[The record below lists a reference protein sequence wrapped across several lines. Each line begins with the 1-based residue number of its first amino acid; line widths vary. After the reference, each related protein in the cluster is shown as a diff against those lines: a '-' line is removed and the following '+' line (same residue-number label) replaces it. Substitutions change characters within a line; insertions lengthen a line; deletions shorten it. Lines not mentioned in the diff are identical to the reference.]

1 MDIGEQLAGWGL
13 AALVETRGR
22 VSGRPARAHVGFVEE
37 PDGSIIVAA
46 GLGAHW
52 AANLL
57 SEPACI
63 VTIGERSF
71 QGVAE
76 PLAGAEFATAIRELI
91 LRYGTP
97 AERLGS
103 GPAFRIRPIGPAE
116 PAGSVEGTRDPR

>member
-1 MDIGEQLAGWGL
+1 MDIGEQLAGWGK
-13 AALVETRGR
+13 AAMIETRGR
-22 VSGRPARAHVGFVEE
+22 LSGRPARAPVGFVDG
-37 PDGSIIVAA
+37 PDGSIVVAA

-57 SEPACI
+57 ADPACT
-63 VTIGERSF
+63 VTIGERTF

-76 PLAGAEFATAIRELI
+76 PLDGAGFAAAIRDLI

-103 GPAFRIRPIGPAE
+103 GPAFRIRPAE
-116 PAGSVEGTRDPR
+116 QAEDRA

>member
-1 MDIGEQLAGWGL
+1 MDVGEQLAGWGK
-13 AALVETRGR
+13 AALIETRGR
-22 VSGRPARAHVGFVEE
+22 VSGRPARAHVGFVDE
-37 PDGSIIVAA
+37 PDGSIVAAA

-57 SEPACI
+57 ADPACT

-71 QGVAE
+71 EGVAE
-76 PLAGAEFATAIRELI
+76 PLDGLEFATAIRELI

-103 GPAFRIRPIGPAE
+103 GPAFRIRRALAKG
-116 PAGSVEGTRDPR
+116 DPE